1 MTKKLLMI
9 FILITSFVMAD
20 FEKIYLNEDDI
31 KTSHDKFYL
40 HEGGNVWLETSTLRR
55 DKHGL
60 FTFESELQKAKDE
73 FNVYGYQKTWR
84 CPYCNQHWPIGQKCQ
99 NSSCPSKY

>member
-1 MTKKLLMI
+1 MLKHILMI
-9 FILITSFVMAD
+9 FLLLSSVSFAD
-20 FEKIYLNEDDI
+20 DKMYLDEEQI
-31 KTSHDKFYL
+31 KTTVDKFYI
-40 HEGGNVWLETSTLRR
+40 HQGGNVWIHTPTIHR

-60 FTFESELQKAKDE
+60 FTFESDLGRIKDG
-73 FNVYGYQKTWR
+73 FNVWGYEKTWR